1 MRYSE
6 RFRVEPGSR
15 VGLASIDPSSKEK
28 NETKE
33 SAQIETAAYAAR
45 LRELQYLVYAED
57 RRSVLVCLQGLD
69 AGGKDGTIRHVLGA
83 MNPQGTRVHA
93 FKVPSREEAAH
104 DFLWRAHVQAPRRGE
119 IVVFNRS
126 HYEDVLVVRVH
137 GLVPK
142 DVWSKRY
149 ELINEFER
157 NLVAGGTHVIKFFL
171 HISPEEQLDRFRQR
185 LEDPARQWKIS
196 ESDYTERALWPAYIA
211 AYEEALARTSTKE
224 APWYVIPANHKWVR
238 NLAVSR
244 IMVETLE
251 SLGMRLP
258 KPSVNLDEIRAKY
271 HAAKHGGTEGPAAGG
286 EAHKR

>member
-1 MRYSE
+1 MRYSD
-6 RFRVEPGSR
+6 RFRVEPGGR
-15 VGLASIDPSSKEK
+15 VDLKAIDPSSKDK
-28 NETKE
+28 NESKE

-45 LRELQYLVYAED
+45 LRELQYLVYAENQ
-57 RRSVLVCLQGLD
+57 RSVLVCLQALD
-69 AGGKDGTIRHVLGA
+69 AGGKDGVIRHVLGT

-93 FKVPSREEAAH
+93 FKVPSKEEAAH
-104 DFLWRAHVQAPRRGE
+104 DFLWRAHVHAPKRGE

-157 NLVAGGTHVIKFFL
+157 NLIAGGTHLIKFFL
-171 HISPEEQLDRFRQR
+171 HISPEEQLERFKQR
-185 LEDPARQWKIS
+185 LDDPARQWKIS
-196 ESDYTERALWPAYIA
+196 DADYTERALWPAYIA
-211 AYEEALARTSTKE
+211 AYEEALARTSTKH
-224 APWYVIPANHKWVR
+224 APWYVIPANHKWSR
-238 NLAVSR
+238 DLAVSR

-251 SLGMRLP
+251 SLGMGLP
-258 KPSVNLDEIRAKY
+258 RPSVNLDEIRAKY
-271 HAAKHGGTEGPAAGG
+271 HAAEAHPAERG

>member
-15 VGLASIDPSSKEK
+15 IKLASIDPSSKEK

-33 SAQIETAAYAAR
+33 SAQLETAAYTAR

-57 RRSVLVCLQGLD
+57 RRSVLVCLQALD
-69 AGGKDGTIRHVLGA
+69 AAGKDGTIRHVLGA

-104 DFLWRAHVQAPRRGE
+104 DFLWRAHLHAPKRGE

-137 GLVPK
+137 DLVPK
-142 DVWSKRY
+142 EVWSKRY

-171 HISPEEQLDRFRQR
+171 HISPEEQLERFRQR

-196 ESDYTERALWPAYIA
+196 ESDYTERALWPAYIS
-211 AYEEALARTSTKE
+211 AYEDVLARTSTKE

-238 NLAVSR
+238 DLVVSR
-244 IMVETLE
+244 IMVETLQ
-251 SLGMRLP
+251 SLGMGLP
-258 KPSVNLDEIRAKY
+258 KPGVNLDAIRAKY
-271 HAAKHGGTEGPAAGG
+271 HEAKRHGTESPGAGG
-286 EAHKR
+286 GPQKR

>member
-6 RFRVEPGSR
+6 RFRIEPGSR
-15 VGLASIDPSSKEK
+15 VNLASIDPSSKDKHESK
-28 NETKE
+28 A
-33 SAQIETAAYAAR
+33 SAQTETAAYAAR
-45 LRELQYLVYAED
+45 LRDLQYLVYAEN
-57 RRSVLVCLQGLD
+57 RRSLLVCLQALD

-104 DFLWRAHVQAPRRGE
+104 DFLWRAHLHAPKRGE

-137 GLVPK
+137 DLVPK
-142 DVWSKRY
+142 EVWSKRY

-157 NLVAGGTHVIKFFL
+157 ILVAGGTHILKLFL
-171 HISPEEQLDRFRQR
+171 HISPEEQLERFKQR
-185 LEDPARQWKIS
+185 LDDPARQWKIS
-196 ESDYTERALWPAYIA
+196 ESDYAERALWPAYIA
-211 AYEEALARTSTKE
+211 AYEEALTRTSTKE
-224 APWYVIPANHKWVR
+224 APWYVIPANHKWFR

-251 SLGMRLP
+251 SLGMGLP
-258 KPSVNLDEIRAKY
+258 QPSVNLGEIRAKY
-271 HAAKHGGTEGPAAGG
+271 HAAQAAPPR
-286 EAHKR
+286 KS